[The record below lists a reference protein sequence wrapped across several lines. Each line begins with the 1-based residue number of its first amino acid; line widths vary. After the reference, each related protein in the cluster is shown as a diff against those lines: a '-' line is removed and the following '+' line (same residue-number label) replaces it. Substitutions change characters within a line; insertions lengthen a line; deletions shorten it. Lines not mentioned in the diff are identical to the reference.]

1 MATTV
6 TIPVANDTSINS
18 SSDTTNWG
26 GSAVIHIGD
35 SNTAVATG
43 RAILNF
49 AGLTAGSVPTNAI
62 VTGATLSIYANE
74 DLASNARTLSV
85 YRLLRNPVYAEVT
98 WNIYATGGTWNAA
111 GGFGTSDCEQTN
123 IGTLALT
130 ATETVNQYKNIPLVT
145 AGVQGIVTGAHAFNH
160 LLLKVDTESN
170 DRYNYDALE
179 ATGTNYP
186 TLTVTYEL
194 PSGTQTIII

>member
-1 MATTV
+1 MAITV
-6 TIPVANDTSINS
+6 TIPVANDTHMNNS
-18 SSDTTNWG
+18 VPTTNYSTAG
-26 GSAVIHIGD
+26 ALQIGE
-35 SNTAVATG
+35 SNAGVAVA
-43 RAILNF
+43 RSILNF
-49 AGLTAGSVPTNAI
+49 DGLTAGSVPSNAI

-111 GGFGTSDCEQTN
+111 GGFGTSDCEQTD

-130 ATETVNQYKNIPLVT
+130 ATETVNQYKNIPLLT

-160 LLLKVDTESN
+160 LLLKVDTESD

>member
-6 TIPVANDTSINS
+6 VIPVANDTFMGESAPTSNFS
-18 SSDTTNWG
+18 TG
-26 GSAVIHIGD
+26 GSIQIGETNAGANVCR
-35 SNTAVATG
+35 S
-43 RAILNF
+43 ILNF
-49 AGLTAGSVPTNAI
+49 AGLTAGSVPSNAI
-62 VTGATLSIYANE
+62 VTGATVSIYAIT
-74 DLASNARTLSV
+74 DLSSNARTLSV

-111 GGFGTSDCEQTN
+111 GGFGTSDCEQTS

-130 ATETVNQYKNIPLVT
+130 ATETLNQYKNIPLT
-145 AGVQGIVTGAHAFNH
+145 NAGVQGIVGGAHAFNH
-160 LLLKVDTESN
+160 LLLRVNTELD

-186 TLTVTYEL
+186 ILTVTYEL
-194 PSGTQTIII
+194 PSNTQVIII